1 MEEGK
6 LTYASSFLFPKS
18 SLKVILESLP
28 DEQEIN
34 VKSSFSAFSPYHVR
48 NIAIVIVFFCCSSE
62 IFSFI
67 IDTKHKMF
75 SFVYIYLVELQ
86 DNKVGRDI
94 AWLRVATLVTE
105 TETGSLLSLS
115 PRNNNLPFAPDS
127 TSKHQQT
134 KQIKIFFHR
143 VILNKLNQMHH

>member
-86 DNKVGRDI
+86 DNKVGRHCLAASCHIGD
-94 AWLRVATLVTE
+94 RDRDRFSPVTV
-105 TETGSLLSLS
+105 T
-115 PRNNNLPFAPDS
+115 
-127 TSKHQQT
+127 
-134 KQIKIFFHR
+134 
-143 VILNKLNQMHH
+143 